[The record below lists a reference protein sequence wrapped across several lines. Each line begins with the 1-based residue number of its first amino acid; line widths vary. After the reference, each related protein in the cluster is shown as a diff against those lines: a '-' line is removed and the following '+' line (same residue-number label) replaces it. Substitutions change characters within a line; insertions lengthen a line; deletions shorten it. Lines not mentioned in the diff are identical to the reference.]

1 MKLTFQ
7 NVVKL
12 KRIQDVIQKIS
23 MQNFVMISLFCFRG
37 LPFAGY
43 LKSEP
48 SAHTERMLS
57 SDIIYKHHLY
67 IFTYVSLVEG
77 DIFHQIK
84 FDSKWRKREKIE
96 ALKQKQNKLYKFCPC
111 ITLWKPLS
119 FLPRI
124 RLPAWKPAYQFS
136 CSIDGLDG
144 LDCLRLPRSRD
155 HVIKPFSL
163 HNTVNR
169 VSTTTYF
176 FINFYYYS
184 HV

>member
-1 MKLTFQ
+1 MYRVREINLSIQFQ
-7 NVVKL
+7 
-12 KRIQDVIQKIS
+12 
-23 MQNFVMISLFCFRG
+23 MFVSVLQRP
-37 LPFAGY
+37 PFAGY

-111 ITLWKPLS
+111 ITL
-119 FLPRI
+119 
-124 RLPAWKPAYQFS
+124 
-136 CSIDGLDG
+136 
-144 LDCLRLPRSRD
+144 
-155 HVIKPFSL
+155 
-163 HNTVNR
+163 
-169 VSTTTYF
+169 
-176 FINFYYYS
+176 
-184 HV
+184 